1 MVVARKK
8 RPPIYVETK
17 AGPFRDDPKL
27 GRLVQ
32 FRCKGDRLATAE
44 FANRRYPGEIAVL
57 HRSTHRRGQW
67 QLSYFDK
74 YGAVGDSRSK
84 SCDALV
90 RHRLEPR
97 GWRIRKI
104 RLSTKAPK

>member
-1 MVVARKK
+1 MARK

-17 AGPFRDDPKL
+17 PGPFRDDPEL
-27 GRLVQ
+27 GRLVT
-32 FRCKGDRLATAE
+32 FRCKGQRLASAE
-44 FANRRYPGEIAVL
+44 FVNRKYPGETAVL

-74 YGAVGDSRSK
+74 YGASGDSRSM

-97 GWRIRKI
+97 NWKIRKI
-104 RLSTKAPK
+104 RLSPKAPR